1 MEIGCQ
7 ALNISRIILLAHIS
21 ENPLVEDYDIF
32 MVCIVFLVI
41 FLDDFCIMNGKIGHQ
56 YPVEFSVASGN
67 IVKGA
72 RYV

>member
-7 ALNISRIILLAHIS
+7 ALNINRIGLLAHVS

-32 MVCIVFLVI
+32 MDCIVFLVLV
-41 FLDDFCIMNGKIGHQ
+41 LDDFCIMNGKIAHQ
-56 YPVEFSVASGN
+56 YPVEFFVALGN